1 MSAMLICAQ
10 AVLISTTIAKIV
22 IPQYS
27 PFFCCNVRRMFV
39 SPISNKWP
47 GRAANSPRAGV

>member
-1 MSAMLICAQ
+1 MLICAQ